1 MHRTATRVS
10 IPRATLVLAGLV
22 LSIAGAVQAQSRGR
36 LARCHVETAGKVEM
50 SGACRFTR
58 EKSGSFTLASA
69 NRDKPLF
76 GEILTVSVSIVS
88 PDVAEVRGLTMRGNN
103 SRWGAA
109 CRSPR
114 DRACWEG
121 SDFRICA
128 R

>member
-36 LARCHVETAGKVEM
+36 LARCHVKTAGKVEM

-58 EKSGSFTLASA
+58 EKGGSFALASA

>member
-1 MHRTATRVS
+1 
-10 IPRATLVLAGLV
+10 
-22 LSIAGAVQAQSRGR
+22 
-36 LARCHVETAGKVEM
+36 VETAGKVEM

-58 EKSGSFTLASA
+58 EKGSSFALASA

-76 GEILTVSVSIVS
+76 GEILMVSVSIVS

-109 CRSPR
+109 RRSPR

>member
-1 MHRTATRVS
+1 MHRAATRVS

-22 LSIAGAVQAQSRGR
+22 LSIAGAVQAQSRGQ

-88 PDVAEVRGLTMRGNN
+88 PDVAEVPGLTMRGNN

-121 SDFRICA
+121 SDFPICA

>member
-1 MHRTATRVS
+1 V
-10 IPRATLVLAGLV
+10 PCEN
-22 LSIAGAVQAQSRGR
+22 GR
-36 LARCHVETAGKVEM
+36 QGRNER
-50 SGACRFTR
+50 GACRFTR
-58 EKSGSFTLASA
+58 EKGGSFALASA
-69 NRDKPLF
+69 DRDKPLF

>member
-1 MHRTATRVS
+1 
-10 IPRATLVLAGLV
+10 
-22 LSIAGAVQAQSRGR
+22 
-36 LARCHVETAGKVEM
+36 VETAGKVEM

-58 EKSGSFTLASA
+58 EKGGSFALTSA

-109 CRSPR
+109 RRSPR

-121 SDFRICA
+121 SDFPICA